1 MNFVDR
7 DQCPTTKPNLMY
19 SPHAGGQ
26 EVAVEVNIVFGHLLS
41 KMHKNT
47 RFQRLHLEMFLG
59 A

>member
-1 MNFVDR
+1 
-7 DQCPTTKPNLMY
+7 MY

-26 EVAVEVNIVFGHLLS
+26 EVAVEVNIVFDHLLS